1 MNSYLYRRAAAV
13 TALLF
18 MLMLTGCVHY
28 GQFRDGKCG
37 NPSCQAIFYPD
48 TERKYYLGF
57 VEVDDFGEL
66 YDRGQLNKVMTM
78 IQNAKKASKNNNA
91 IVITF
96 IHGWKNN
103 ASDNTGNV
111 WGFRE
116 ELEDIS
122 KEYPNQSV
130 VGVYVGWRGAV
141 TNVPVVKEFTF
152 FDRRNA
158 AVRIPGAHLTEILN
172 RIMSETKSCI
182 EHCSESQPP
191 GTGSLAIV
199 VGHSVGGMVLER
211 TLTQSVVGDIL
222 KQEAERK
229 EEMRRWIDLRS
240 KGQATE
246 AEKPV
251 NNLVPPADLIAMVNE
266 AAPATE
272 GKQLLDLLKK
282 HKMKLKVQAN
292 DGEDLEQPLFLSIT
306 SVGDVATGLAMP
318 LGQYPSK
325 ITKSMRRYQNPDPP
339 EIPNQST
346 YYLHTTAHLPPLFSH
361 WIGKETDENISKAK
375 AEEPL
380 KSRCFASEHLPDRY
394 CIVPVPKRYN
404 DTPYWVMQMP
414 TEFVP
419 DHSTIFRPVFRD
431 LLKQFILERMTPE
444 GVRKPAVIQLSE
456 VAPGPAA
463 PEPPK

>member
-1 MNSYLYRRAAAV
+1 MNSYLYRRSAAV

-28 GQFRDGKCG
+28 GQFRDGKCS
-37 NPSCQAIFYPD
+37 NPSCQPIFYPEG
-48 TERKYYLGF
+48 ERKYYLGF
-57 VEVDDFGEL
+57 VEFDDFGEL

-116 ELEDIS
+116 ELADIS
-122 KEYPNQSV
+122 REFPNQSV
-130 VGVYVGWRGAV
+130 VGVYIGWRGAV
-141 TNVPVVKEFTF
+141 TNVPVVKELTF

-158 AVRIPGAHLTEILN
+158 AIRIPGAHLTETLD

-182 EHCSESQPP
+182 EHCSENQPP
-191 GTGSLAIV
+191 GTGSLAII
-199 VGHSVGGMVLER
+199 VGHSFGGMVLER

-222 KQEAERK
+222 KQEADRK
-229 EEMRRWIDLRS
+229 EAMRRWIDLRS

-251 NNLVPPADLIAMVNE
+251 NNLVPPADLITMVNE

-282 HKMKLKVQAN
+282 HKMKLKVRAS

-306 SVGDVATGLAMP
+306 STGDVATGLAMP

-361 WIGKETDENISKAK
+361 WIGKEQDEKISKAK
-375 AEEPL
+375 AEAPT

-444 GVRKPAVIQLSE
+444 GVRKPAVIQLAE
-456 VAPGPAA
+456 AEPEPAA
-463 PEPPK
+463 PEPPR